1 MSNLQYKVFTDEIM
15 ENFFNKTL
23 YKNFI
28 LFVSG
33 NEEISNHYF
42 TDLKKFFLGKDLN
55 EQNKITFYRFLQHSI
70 IYIFEE
76 FRSIH
81 LKKKARH
88 SSYLHKS
95 KKEQME
101 WVVKK
106 AKDFKEFLS
115 LLDLDMFTSFKE
127 YYNTTEFIHFLDYMI
142 ENPGVFVSL
151 KRKPVTKSILKEN
164 LMELHPA
171 PLKKDIDAFLSITL
185 ENTID
190 KNKDFNN
197 VAFRAMNAYD
207 NLFTTPFYYPIS
219 K

>member
-15 ENFFNKTL
+15 ENFFDKTL

-28 LFVSG
+28 LFASG

-42 TDLKKFFLGKDLN
+42 AELKKFFLGKELN
-55 EQNKITFYRFLQHSI
+55 KQNKIAFYRFLQHSI

-76 FRSIH
+76 FRSMH

-95 KKEQME
+95 KKEQTE

-127 YYNTTEFIHFLDYMI
+127 YDKTTKFIHFLDYMI
-142 ENPGVFVSL
+142 ENPDVFVSS
-151 KRKPVTKSILKEN
+151 KRKPMPKSILREN
-164 LMELHPA
+164 LWNCILLH
-171 PLKKDIDAFLSITL
+171 
-185 ENTID
+185 
-190 KNKDFNN
+190 
-197 VAFRAMNAYD
+197 
-207 NLFTTPFYYPIS
+207 
-219 K
+219 